1 MTLRRFHLW
10 ATVGWAAGGGVLSFL
25 LATSVAWV
33 VFMSLYAIVIS
44 HWSAYQASR
53 AEDAVNNS
61 DTAGG

>member
-1 MTLRRFHLW
+1 MRQFHRW
-10 ATVGWAAGGGVLSFL
+10 ATVGWAIGGGVLSFM

-53 AEDAVNNS
+53 AEEAAEKS
-61 DTAGG
+61 D